1 MLPSKR
7 GVFAF
12 GGVNWSQRVR
22 YQEEGSRPR
31 HDCQSHRHGPPL
43 LPSICQP
50 LTEMVSWSLP
60 ACHGPWTGLDG
71 YQVSG
76 ESEKSIRAWR
86 SRRHLETRSKLVVH
100 VARAIRLTP
109 LASSTAN
116 PHVAFAFFLLQP
128 QRLVSE
134 CPSQRHG
141 GGAVHYHYPF
151 YHSC

>member
-1 MLPSKR
+1 MIS
-7 GVFAF
+7 
-12 GGVNWSQRVR
+12 GGRKQASARLS
-22 YQEEGSRPR
+22 Y
-31 HDCQSHRHGPPL
+31 RHGPPL
-43 LPSICQP
+43 LPPICQP

-60 ACHGPWTGLDG
+60 ACHGLWTGLDG

-128 QRLVSE
+128 QWLVSE
-134 CPSQRHG
+134 SAAWRRCRALPLPLLPLLLNT
-141 GGAVHYHYPF
+141 ANVKVHKGR
-151 YHSC
+151 